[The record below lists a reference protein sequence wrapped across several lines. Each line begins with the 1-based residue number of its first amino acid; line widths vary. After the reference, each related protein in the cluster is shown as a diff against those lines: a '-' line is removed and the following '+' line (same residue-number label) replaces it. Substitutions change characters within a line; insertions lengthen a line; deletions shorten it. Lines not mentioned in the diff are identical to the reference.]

1 MPTALIIMFVPFV
14 ACLTLIGIHGYFGI
28 HVLKREIIFID
39 IAMAQIAALGGTIS
53 MILPV
58 DVSTAWGIVSYTAH
72 GGGVITYLFSL
83 VLVFFAAV
91 VFTLLKSE
99 KLYVSIEAL
108 IGLTF
113 AAATTGAVIL
123 IDKGAGGDVHVKEML
138 VGSILWVKWS
148 EILKSFIAYS
158 IIGALHYLFRDKI
171 LPISEDYQKAKE
183 KGINVKLWDFFF
195 YFTLG
200 IVVIHSVKIGGILV
214 VFAFLIIPAS
224 ISVLFSQNWST
235 RIIIGWVVGTLVTT
249 LGLYFSWT
257 MDVPSGPSVILF
269 LGVALILALVIRK
282 LNLFGVAEGKGAIP
296 ETAGDISKGITGSR
310 DE

>member
-1 MPTALIIMFVPFV
+1 MTTALLIMFAPFV
-14 ACLTLIGIHGYFGI
+14 ACLTLVGIHGYFGI

-58 DVSTAWGIVSYTAH
+58 EVSTAWGTVSYATH
-72 GGGVITYLFSL
+72 GGGIIAYLFSL
-83 VLVFFAAV
+83 VLVFFAAA

-108 IGLTF
+108 IGITF
-113 AAATTGAVIL
+113 AAVTTGAVIL
-123 IDKGAGGDVHVKEML
+123 IDKGAGGDTHVKEML

-148 EILKSFIAYS
+148 DILKSFIVYS
-158 IIGALHYLFRDKI
+158 VIGALHYQFRDKI
-171 LPISEDYQKAKE
+171 LPISENYQKAKE

-235 RIIIGWVVGTLVTT
+235 RIAIGWIVGTLVTT

-269 LGVALILALVIRK
+269 LGVALLVALIIRK
-282 LNLFGVAEGKGAIP
+282 LNLFGVADGKGAIP
-296 ETAGDISKGITGSR
+296 ETAGDISKRVTGSS

>member
-1 MPTALIIMFVPFV
+1 MPAVIIIMFAPFI
-14 ACLTLIGIHGYFGI
+14 ACLILVGIHGYFGI

-39 IAMAQIAALGGTIS
+39 IAMAQIAALGGTVS

-58 DVSTAWGIVSYTAH
+58 DVSTTWGIVSYTAH
-72 GGGVITYLFSL
+72 GGGIISYLLSL
-83 VLVFFAAV
+83 VLVFFAAGI
-91 VFTLLKSE
+91 FTLLKSE

-108 IGLTF
+108 IGITF
-113 AAATTGAVIL
+113 AVATTGAVIL

-138 VGSILWVKWS
+138 AGSILWVKWGA
-148 EILKSFIAYS
+148 ILKSFIVYS
-158 IIGALHYLFRDKI
+158 IIGILHYLFRDKI

-183 KGINVKLWDFFF
+183 KGINVRLWDFFF

-224 ISVLFSQNWST
+224 ISVLFSQTWSA
-235 RIIIGWVVGTLVTT
+235 RITIGWAVGTIVTM

-269 LGVALILALVIRK
+269 LGVALIIALILKK
-282 LNLFGVAEGKGAIP
+282 LNLFSTGKIKSTVP
-296 ETAGDISKGITGSR
+296 EIERNINTQD
-310 DE
+310 

>member
-1 MPTALIIMFVPFV
+1 MTTALIVMFAPFV
-14 ACLTLIGIHGYFGI
+14 ACLTLVGIHGYFGI
-28 HVLKREIIFID
+28 HILKREIIFID

-58 DVSTAWGIVSYTAH
+58 EVSSAWGIVSYTAH
-72 GGGVITYLFSL
+72 EGGIIAYLFSL
-83 VLVFFAAV
+83 VLVFIAAT

-99 KLYVSIEAL
+99 KIYVSLEAL
-108 IGLTF
+108 IGITF
-113 AAATTGAVIL
+113 AVATTGAVIL
-123 IDKGAGGDVHVKEML
+123 IDIGAGGDVHVKEML

-148 EILKSFIAYS
+148 EIMKAFIVYS
-158 IIGALHYLFRDKI
+158 VIGALHYKFRGRV

-183 KGINVKLWDFFF
+183 RGINVKLWDFFF

-200 IVVIHSVKIGGILV
+200 IVVTHAVKIGGILV

-235 RIIIGWVVGTLVTT
+235 RITIGWVVGTLVTM

-269 LGVALILALVIRK
+269 LGVALLLALITRE
-282 LNLFGVAEGKGAIP
+282 LNLFGVAESKDAIS
-296 ETAGDISKGITGSR
+296 ETTGDISTRGETKSR
-310 DE
+310 

>member
-1 MPTALIIMFVPFV
+1 MPTAIIIMFAPFV
-14 ACLTLIGIHGYFGI
+14 ACLTLVGIHGYFGI

-53 MILPV
+53 MLLPV
-58 DVSTAWGIVSYTAH
+58 DVSSAWGIVSYTAH
-72 GGGVITYLFSL
+72 GGGAIAYLLSL
-83 VLVFFAAV
+83 VLVFFAAA

-108 IGLTF
+108 IGITF

-123 IDKGAGGDVHVKEML
+123 IDKGAGGDVHVHDML
-138 VGSILWVKWS
+138 VGSILWVKWDQ
-148 EILKSFIAYS
+148 ILKSFIVYS
-158 IIGALHYLFRDKI
+158 IIGALHYKFRDKI

-200 IVVIHSVKIGGILV
+200 IVVIHSVKIGWILV

-235 RIIIGWVVGTLVTT
+235 RITIGWIVGTIVST
-249 LGLYFSWT
+249 LGMYFSWKL
-257 MDVPSGPSVILF
+257 DVPSGPSVILF
-269 LGVALILALVIRK
+269 LGVFLLFAVIIKALNII
-282 LNLFGVAEGKGAIP
+282 GA
-296 ETAGDISKGITGSR
+296 SNNK
-310 DE
+310 

>member
-39 IAMAQIAALGGTIS
+39 IAALGGTIS

-72 GGGVITYLFSL
+72 GGGVIAYLFSL

-171 LPISEDYQKAKE
+171 LPISDDYQKAKE